1 MGKEKINE
9 CKGCAI
15 RSIIDLDGLDASYLH
30 LNSVSLLH
38 NAVMPTFHKENS
50 VSPLSPSLQGEG
62 SDYSKEGHRHAL
74 SYFFRMHFLN
84 SFLLLTRL

>member
-1 MGKEKINE
+1 MQRLCNTVDIM
-9 CKGCAI
+9 
-15 RSIIDLDGLDASYLH
+15 DLGGLGASYLH

-50 VSPLSPSLQGEG
+50 VLPLSVPLSLQGEG
-62 SDYSKEGHRHAL
+62 NDYRMEGHRHAL
-74 SYFFRMHFLN
+74 SHFFRMHFLN